1 MKSQFVS
8 LRGAL
13 FCVNISGLVES
24 RQHPFLFRVL
34 LGSKIP
40 ISMSEITSIPESKSA
55 APNEHLIWVDM
66 EMSGLNPET
75 ERILEIAIIVTDA
88 HLNTIATAP
97 VWVVHQDEALLD
109 AMDAWN
115 KGTHGRSGL
124 IEKVKASVMD
134 EASVEAE
141 CIAFLKKYIKP
152 GIAPMCGNTIGQD
165 RRFMA
170 KYMPK
175 LEAYFHYRNIDV
187 STLKELCK
195 RWHPELVKGF
205 TKNQAHTA
213 LADIQESIEELKY
226 YREKFIVPLPE

>member
-1 MKSQFVS
+1 
-8 LRGAL
+8 
-13 FCVNISGLVES
+13 
-24 RQHPFLFRVL
+24 
-34 LGSKIP
+34 
-40 ISMSEITSIPESKSA
+40 MSEQTNTAENK
-55 APNEHLIWVDM
+55 APPVNEHLIWVDM

-88 HLNTIATAP
+88 HLNTIAVAP
-97 VWVVHQDEALLD
+97 VWVLHQDDALLD

-115 KGTHGRSGL
+115 KGTHSRSGL
-124 IEKVKASVMD
+124 IDKVKASTMD
-134 EASVEAE
+134 EATVEAE
-141 CIAFLKKYIKP
+141 CITFLKQYIKA
-152 GIAPMCGNTIGQD
+152 GISPMCGNTIGQD

-175 LEAYFHYRNIDV
+175 LEAYFHYRNVDV

-213 LADIQESIEELKY
+213 LADIEESIEELKY
-226 YREKFIVPLPE
+226 YREKFIVPLPK

>member
-1 MKSQFVS
+1 M
-8 LRGAL
+8 
-13 FCVNISGLVES
+13 I
-24 RQHPFLFRVL
+24 
-34 LGSKIP
+34 ID
-40 ISMSEITSIPESKSA
+40 MSEKTSTPTPKT
-55 APNEHLIWVDM
+55 APASEHLIWVDM
-66 EMSGLNPET
+66 EMSGLDPEK

-97 VWVVHQDEALLD
+97 VWVVHQEDALLD

-124 IEKVKASVMD
+124 IDKVKASATD
-134 EASVEAE
+134 EATAEAE
-141 CIAFLKKYIKP
+141 CIAFLKKYLKP

-175 LEAYFHYRNIDV
+175 LEAFFHYRNIDV

-205 TKNQAHTA
+205 TKKQAHTA
-213 LADIQESIEELKY
+213 LADIEESIEELKY
-226 YREKFIVPLPE
+226 YRDKFIVPLPE

>member
-1 MKSQFVS
+1 
-8 LRGAL
+8 
-13 FCVNISGLVES
+13 
-24 RQHPFLFRVL
+24 
-34 LGSKIP
+34 
-40 ISMSEITSIPESKSA
+40 MSEQTNTTEIKSA
-55 APNEHLIWVDM
+55 PANEHLIWVDM

-88 HLNTIATAP
+88 HLNTIAVAP
-97 VWVVHQDEALLD
+97 VWVVHQDDALLD

-115 KGTHGRSGL
+115 KGTHSRSGL
-124 IEKVKASVMD
+124 IDKVKASIMD
-134 EASVEAE
+134 EATVEAE
-141 CIAFLKKYIKP
+141 CITFLKQYIKA
-152 GIAPMCGNTIGQD
+152 GISPMCGNTIGQD

-213 LADIQESIEELKY
+213 LADIEESIEELKY
-226 YREKFIVPLPE
+226 YREKFIVPLPQ

>member
-1 MKSQFVS
+1 
-8 LRGAL
+8 
-13 FCVNISGLVES
+13 
-24 RQHPFLFRVL
+24 
-34 LGSKIP
+34 
-40 ISMSEITSIPESKSA
+40 MSEQINIA
-55 APNEHLIWVDM
+55 ATKAAKVASPSEHLIWVDM
-66 EMSGLNPET
+66 EMSGLNPES

-97 VWVVHQDEALLD
+97 VWVVHQEDAILD

-124 IEKVKASVMD
+124 IEKVRASTMD

-152 GIAPMCGNTIGQD
+152 GIAPM
-165 RRFMA
+165 
-170 KYMPK
+170 PK
-175 LEAYFHYRNIDV
+175 LEAFFHYRNIDV

-205 TKNQAHTA
+205 TKKQAHTA
-213 LADIQESIEELKY
+213 LADIEESIEELKY

>member
-1 MKSQFVS
+1 
-8 LRGAL
+8 
-13 FCVNISGLVES
+13 
-24 RQHPFLFRVL
+24 
-34 LGSKIP
+34 
-40 ISMSEITSIPESKSA
+40 MSEQNPSQAPKNLPSSSA
-55 APNEHLIWVDM
+55 PASENLIWVDM

-97 VWVVHQDEALLD
+97 VWVVHQEDTVLD

-124 IEKVKASVMD
+124 IDKVKSSSLD
-134 EASVEAE
+134 EATVEAQ
-141 CIAFLKKYIKP
+141 CIAFLKQHIKP
-152 GIAPMCGNTIGQD
+152 GIAPMCGNTVGQD

-170 KYMPK
+170 RYMPK

-195 RWHPELVKGF
+195 RWHPELLKDF
-205 TKNQAHTA
+205 TKQQAHTA
-213 LADIQESIEELKY
+213 LADIEESIEELKY
-226 YREKFIVPLPE
+226 YREKFIVPLPQ

>member
-1 MKSQFVS
+1 
-8 LRGAL
+8 
-13 FCVNISGLVES
+13 
-24 RQHPFLFRVL
+24 
-34 LGSKIP
+34 
-40 ISMSEITSIPESKSA
+40 MSEQTNTTEAKSA
-55 APNEHLIWVDM
+55 PANEHLIWVDM

-88 HLNTIATAP
+88 HLNTIAVAP
-97 VWVVHQDEALLD
+97 VWVLHQDDALLD

-115 KGTHGRSGL
+115 KGTHSRSGL
-124 IEKVKASVMD
+124 IDKVKASTMD
-134 EASVEAE
+134 EATVEAE
-141 CIAFLKKYIKP
+141 CITFLKQYIKA
-152 GIAPMCGNTIGQD
+152 GISPMCGNTIGQD

-175 LEAYFHYRNIDV
+175 LEAYFHYRNVDV

-213 LADIQESIEELKY
+213 LADIEESIEELKY
-226 YREKFIVPLPE
+226 YREKFIVPLPK

>member
-1 MKSQFVS
+1 MNT
-8 LRGAL
+8 
-13 FCVNISGLVES
+13 VNTKTPL
-24 RQHPFLFRVL
+24 
-34 LGSKIP
+34 
-40 ISMSEITSIPESKSA
+40 A
-55 APNEHLIWVDM
+55 NEHLIWVDM
-66 EMSGLNPET
+66 EMSGLDPEK
-75 ERILEIAIIVTDA
+75 ERILEIAVIVTDA

-97 VWVVHQDEALLD
+97 VWVIHQEDALLE
-109 AMDAWN
+109 AMDTWN

-124 IEKVKASVMD
+124 IDKVRASTTD
-134 EASVEAE
+134 EAAAEAQ
-141 CIAFLKKYIKP
+141 CIAFLKQYIKP

-175 LEAYFHYRNIDV
+175 LEAFFHYRNIDV

-213 LADIQESIEELKY
+213 LADIEESIEELKY
-226 YREKFIVPLPE
+226 YRDKFIVPLPE

>member
-1 MKSQFVS
+1 
-8 LRGAL
+8 
-13 FCVNISGLVES
+13 
-24 RQHPFLFRVL
+24 
-34 LGSKIP
+34 
-40 ISMSEITSIPESKSA
+40 MSEKTNTPDPKSA
-55 APNEHLIWVDM
+55 PASENLVWVDM
-66 EMSGLNPET
+66 EMSGLDPES

-97 VWVVHQDEALLD
+97 VWVVHQEDALLD

-124 IEKVKASVMD
+124 IDKVKAATQD
-134 EASVEAE
+134 EATVEAE
-141 CIAFLKKYIKP
+141 CIAFLKQYVKA
-152 GIAPMCGNTIGQD
+152 GVAPMCGNTIGQD

-205 TKNQAHTA
+205 TKKQAHTA
-213 LADIQESIEELKY
+213 LADIEESIEELKY
-226 YREKFIVPLPE
+226 YRDKFIVPLPEQA